1 MFDLMTSLKK
11 AHRSHLSV
19 FFSTFNFNHGR
30 FYMRSVSNPLGNL
43 KNDLPSSIVV
53 FLVALPLC
61 LGIALASGA
70 PMLSGLIAGIV
81 GGIVVASFSGS
92 QLSVSGPAAGLTTI
106 VLSAIIQLGSY
117 EAFLCA
123 VVLGGLFQVILG
135 FFRAGGIGH
144 FFPVAVIKGMLS
156 AIGLI
161 LILKQIPHAFGYD
174 ADFEGDEAFFQA
186 DGENTFSEII
196 NAWNYLSPG
205 AIIISGISILILI
218 FWDKPAIKNHNF
230 LKYVPGPLLV
240 VAFGILANELFG
252 SSIPALAI
260 NSEHLVSLPAA
271 SAFFQQMTFP
281 DFSHFG
287 NIDVYI
293 IAVTLALVASLESLL
308 SIEAAD
314 KLDEFKRITPLNRE
328 LRAQGIGN
336 MVSGLL
342 GGLPVTA
349 VIVRSSANI
358 NAGARTKMSAILHGI
373 LLVTAVMAIPSVL
386 SLIPFSALAAI
397 LIVTGFK
404 LTKPALYREMFRKG
418 WDQFLPFI
426 ITIVAIIL
434 TNLLIGIFIG
444 IAIGLFFV
452 LKTNFHEAISIIKDG
467 NNYLL
472 RLNKDVTF
480 LNKALLRKT
489 FERIPDDSNL
499 VIDGGGSLFIDNDI
513 IETIHDFVLNA
524 PSRNIKVE
532 LKKSF
537 SSPNAFFRKTE
548 TV

>member
-1 MFDLMTSLKK
+1 
-11 AHRSHLSV
+11 
-19 FFSTFNFNHGR
+19 
-30 FYMRSVSNPLGNL
+30 MRSVSNPLGNL
-43 KNDLPSSIVV
+43 KYDLPSSIVV
-53 FLVALPLC
+53 FLVAIPLC

-81 GGIVVASFSGS
+81 GGIVVGSLSGS

-106 VLSAIIQLGSY
+106 VISAITQLGSY

-123 VVLGGLFQVILG
+123 VILGGLIQVGLG
-135 FFRAGGIGH
+135 LLRAGGIGH

-161 LILKQIPHAFGYD
+161 LILKQIPHALGYD
-174 ADFEGDEAFFQA
+174 KDFEGDESFYQN
-186 DGENTFSEII
+186 DGENTFSEIL
-196 NAWNYLSPG
+196 NAFNYLSPG
-205 AIIISGISILILI
+205 AILISVLSVIILIV
-218 FWDKPAIKNHNF
+218 WDRPAIRNHNF

-240 VAFGILANELFG
+240 VIFGILANLLFNAAITQL
-252 SSIPALAI
+252 SI
-260 NSEHLVSLPAA
+260 NEEHLVTLPSA
-271 SAFFQQMTFP
+271 SGFLAQMTFP
-281 DFSHFG
+281 DFSHFQ
-287 NIDVYI
+287 NPNVYV
-293 IAVTLALVASLESLL
+293 IAITLALVASLESLL

-336 MVSGLL
+336 MISGFL
-342 GGLPVTA
+342 GGLPITA

-358 NAGARTKMSAILHGI
+358 NAGARSKASAITHGV
-373 LLVTAVMAIPSVL
+373 LLLAAVIVIPHVL

-404 LTKPALYREMFRKG
+404 LTKPSLYREMFRKG
-418 WDQFLPFI
+418 WDQFLPYIVTI
-426 ITIVAIIL
+426 IAIIL

-444 IAIGLFFV
+444 IAFGLFFV
-452 LKTNFHEAISIIKDG
+452 LKTNFHAAISIVKDG
-467 NNYLL
+467 DNYLL

-489 FERIPDDSNL
+489 FERIPENSSL
-499 VIDGGGSLFIDNDI
+499 IIDGGGSMFIDNDI
-513 IETIHDFVLNA
+513 IETIDDFVLNA

-532 LKKSF
+532 LKKSY
-537 SSPNAFFRKTE
+537 SSPNEFFRKTQ